1 MSLVPVLPDAQ
12 RVSLASGYA
21 ATVRARRI
29 RLLVGL
35 TAVVLLALVA
45 GWAAE
50 VRIGTFATNLWRFT
64 SYLGR
69 ITPEFS
75 WATPFQSLAAW
86 YWNLPHWLSL
96 LAETLLI
103 AYLGTLM
110 GAVVGF
116 ALSFLAAA
124 NLNPNPTS
132 RFLVRR
138 TMELLRTVPG
148 VVFALLFVI
157 AFGLGPMPGVF
168 AVALHT
174 AGALA
179 KLYAEVVE
187 NVDMK
192 PVEGVAA
199 AGGSWLAR
207 VRFAV
212 LPQVLPGFASYTL
225 LRFEINVRESA
236 VMGFV
241 GAGGIGEDL
250 VTSIRQF
257 YYPDV
262 SALLILI
269 VATVMAIDFLT
280 EKLRHH
286 LIGLE
291 GRAR

>member
-12 RVSLASGYA
+12 RAVLEGAYGA
-21 ATVRARRI
+21 AVRAKRI
-29 RLLVGL
+29 RIVGALVVV
-35 TAVVLLALVA
+35 VVLALAA
-45 GWAAE
+45 GVAAE
-50 VRIGTFATNLWRFT
+50 VRLGTFFANFWRFT
-64 SYLGR
+64 SYLWR
-69 ITPEFS
+69 ITPEFD
-75 WATPFQSLAAW
+75 WAQPVTSLAEW

-110 GAVVGF
+110 GAVVAFCLCFF
-116 ALSFLAAA
+116 ASA
-124 NLNPNPTS
+124 NLNPHAPS
-132 RFLVRR
+132 RFAVRR
-138 TMELLRTVPG
+138 AMELLRTVPG

-187 NVDMK
+187 NIDMK

-199 AGGSWLAR
+199 SGGSWIER

-212 LPQVLPGFASYTL
+212 LPQVAPGFASYTL
-225 LRFEINVRESA
+225 LRFEINVRESS

-269 VATVMAIDFLT
+269 VGTVMVIDFLT
-280 EKLRHH
+280 EKLRHR

-291 GRAR
+291 GGH